1 MSYHEQHNT
10 DLAGGTKRK
19 RSGQESS
26 FEDIAWT
33 AARCNRLLR
42 TITQRITAL
51 RRLLDTCARNDG
63 KTAKRDPLREKRA
76 DEHWSTT
83 DPVWLPDGK
92 RKAPGRTYAAKP
104 KLDKNA
110 AQKTSLKTT
119 STGLAFP
126 SPFVRR
132 IGSSNPLDYTG
143 SPVAALRE
151 RPPPA
156 QRSRQLPIKPESRI
170 KEAEQG
176 LVTAFTCLLAV
187 TSQREPSRSAGA
199 SSLMSMCL
207 RQVPAYIELNAEFE
221 SGEDFTSEIFSYLE
235 QFGVREDGGWAGLRE
250 VVRSQAVHII
260 RAAFVEGVV
269 LEGTIG
275 QLIDV
280 CGEQSAI
287 LEGHQLL
294 QTWLE
299 TTEPLNSGH
308 SGALSTF
315 GRQHQCPELT
325 FRTIHMLGHRK
336 PAQLAMLSKSSE
348 FWKDL
353 LRSLSGRSGHH
364 AADLLAHYVQHILEQ
379 EGDASSSIT
388 NGVKEMVFKLTAMAA
403 SSALLDRKDA
413 LIHRTISRLAA
424 DATFSF
430 FEQRERA
437 SIHRDIHPLM
447 VLLVDCALL
456 LSGISLQSQSGST
469 ALNLATLGRLS
480 GLLNRNPHVRR
491 DDFAEKLAEDI
502 VDLQK
507 HLSLPLIEPLLER
520 MLGMPAAPA
529 VFQRVGLA
537 ALTAKRQYSGGDT
550 LVESEYRDILKRLA
564 TSSER
569 RPKTPQT
576 PFRKIANAGYIWE
589 DGICEWV
596 AATPFTKATSPV
608 NPSSDDSTVAHSI
621 STPAT
626 EMSHFATPDK
636 ENQAPVSKHNLAMQ
650 KMTLRPPPSAKPE
663 QSPDILAMTPQLKRL
678 AESPIRPTQ
687 KRARLSRT
695 SSTTSVHIGRR
706 GRTSGTSMYSDVDDS
721 ADELGF

>member
-1 MSYHEQHNT
+1 MSYHEQHYT
-10 DLAGGTKRK
+10 GFEGATKRK
-19 RSGQESS
+19 RPSQESS
-26 FEDIAWT
+26 FEDIPWT

-42 TITQRITAL
+42 TITSRTTAL

-63 KTAKRDPLREKRA
+63 NTAKRNPLREKRE

-110 AQKTSLKTT
+110 AQKTSLKVT
-119 STGLAFP
+119 STGLTFP

-132 IGSSNPLDYTG
+132 IGCSNPLDYTG

-156 QRSRQLPIKPESRI
+156 QRSRQLAMKPESRI
-170 KEAEQG
+170 TEANQG

-187 TSQREPSRSAGA
+187 TSQRKPPRIAGA

-207 RQVPAYIELNAEFE
+207 RQVPAYIELNEEFE
-221 SGEDFTSEIFSYLE
+221 SGEALTSEIFSYLE
-235 QFGVREDGGWAGLRE
+235 QFGVREDGGWSGLRE

-269 LEGTIG
+269 LKGTIS

-287 LEGHQLL
+287 LEGFQLL

-299 TTEPLNSGH
+299 TTEPLSSAH
-308 SGALSTF
+308 SGALSAF
-315 GRQHQCPELT
+315 GRQHQCRELT
-325 FRTIHMLGHRK
+325 FRTMHMLGHRK
-336 PAQLAMLSKSSE
+336 PARLAMLSKSSE

-353 LRSLSGRSGHH
+353 LRSLSGSSGHH
-364 AADLLAHYVQHILEQ
+364 AADLLGHHVQHILEQ

-388 NGVKEMVFKLTAMAA
+388 NDVREMIFKLTAMAA
-403 SSALLDRKDA
+403 SSALLDRKDTF
-413 LIHRTISRLAA
+413 IHRTISRLAA
-424 DATFSF
+424 DATYSF
-430 FEQRERA
+430 LEQRERA
-437 SIHRDIHPLM
+437 SIHRDIHPLT
-447 VLLVDCALL
+447 VLLVESALL
-456 LSGISLQSQSGST
+456 LSGISPESQSRST
-469 ALNLATLGRLS
+469 ALNLETLGRLS
-480 GLLNRNPHVRR
+480 SFMNQDPHARR

-502 VDLQK
+502 VDLQR
-507 HLSLPLIEPLLER
+507 HLCLPLIEPLIER
-520 MLGMPAAPA
+520 MLGMPTALA

-537 ALTAKRQYSGGDT
+537 ALTAKRQHSGDT
-550 LVESEYRDILKRLA
+550 LNESDYHDILKRLA
-564 TSSER
+564 TTSER

-576 PFRKIANAGYIWE
+576 PFRKNANPGYRWE

-596 AATPFTKATSPV
+596 AATPFTKAASPI
-608 NPSSDDSTVAHSI
+608 NLSSDDSTMAHFI

-626 EMSHFATPDK
+626 EISHMATPDK
-636 ENQAPVSKHNLAMQ
+636 ENQAPVSKNTLAVH
-650 KMTLRPPPSAKPE
+650 KVALRPPSSAKPE

-678 AESPIRPTQ
+678 AESPTRPAQ
-687 KRARLSRT
+687 KRPRMSRT
-695 SSTTSVHIGRR
+695 SSTTNVQLNRR
-706 GRTSGTSMYSDVDDS
+706 VSISGTALYPDEDDS